1 MSTSKR
7 LRWVICVV
15 LPLVGFALICV
26 GVFQMFLGKGGRYVH
41 LREVMAYAKVMAG
54 LIIML
59 IPVIWAVCHSA
70 KSRDL
75 GPGDMLAPRASQQ
88 ICTVDR
94 PFPPSYEESQ
104 RRCMD
109 PPSIEMVE
117 EGAPDSMEMVVEGKG
132 VPIAAMSPPLYTQHS
147 SDIPDCTLELEQPPP
162 YTGPA
167 PTS

>member
-7 LRWVICVV
+7 LRWAICVV

-41 LREVMAYAKVMAG
+41 LRVVMAYAEVMAG

-59 IPVIWAVCHSA
+59 IPVLWAVCH

-75 GPGDMLAPRASQQ
+75 GPGDMLAPRPSQ

-94 PFPPSYEESQ
+94 
-104 RRCMD
+104 
-109 PPSIEMVE
+109 
-117 EGAPDSMEMVVEGKG
+117 
-132 VPIAAMSPPLYTQHS
+132 
-147 SDIPDCTLELEQPPP
+147 
-162 YTGPA
+162 
-167 PTS
+167 